1 MNDAWFFDIL
11 MLLII
16 YFLSVKMQFSTKSV
30 RDCFARTQTPT
41 LHSIK
46 QSSRDR
52 NKQTLAFMQEWTSD
66 LMER

>member
-1 MNDAWFFDIL
+1 

-16 YFLSVKMQFSTKSV
+16 YLFYQLKMQFSTKSV